1 MKGNYDQHHRE
12 LEFVESDWVWM
23 RLHHRLAA
31 TLTNKA
37 RGKLAP
43 KFYVSFQVLACISPI
58 AYRLAL
64 PPKCRIHDVFH
75 VLFLKKF
82 TGTPPA
88 VVPRLPPIKHGR
100 MLPQPEKVLRTR
112 LNRGVWEILVQWM
125 GQTTADATWEKVPE
139 FKDAYPSFQ
148 LKDELFS
155 IWGGE
160 CCGCFHWE
168 KISATAQAKRGPAGP
183 ISAAHSPAGAAHIL
197 AGPDGRRE
205 AAHSGLRKL
214 IFEL

>member
-155 IWGGE
+155 IWGGGVLWMLSLGE
-160 CCGCFHWE
+160 N
-168 KISATAQAKRGPAGP
+168 ISDGPSQERP
-183 ISAAHSPAGAAHIL
+183 SRPNQRCPQPRRRSPHPCRA
-197 AGPDGRRE
+197 
-205 AAHSGLRKL
+205 
-214 IFEL
+214 